1 MNILPWIPL
10 LLTQDPGSPTSVSVT
25 SNVLRPAV
33 RTPTPDL
40 LENLKLPEGFRIA
53 PWAEG
58 LENPRV
64 VKVRPDGTVYITQR
78 KAMNVVML
86 RDTDGDGM
94 ADVQK
99 EVMHAEDLHG
109 LDFTKD
115 GKWAFVI
122 GIHKVWKAAVLPD
135 GTFGGAKE
143 ILNGLPDAGQH
154 ANRTLAVGPD
164 NRLYISIGSTTNAAP
179 ERNPYNATMVVAD
192 LDGKHKSIYASG
204 LRNTIGFD
212 WSPKGQLYGWDN
224 GADWKGDDEC
234 REEVNAISEGHRYG
248 WPFVYENGKNDPE
261 HVPEEKGYTLERW
274 RAESTN
280 PELTYTAHSAGMQL
294 QFYRGAM
301 FPKEYQG
308 DAFATCHG
316 SWNRY
321 PASGY
326 EVVRIHFGEDG
337 KPKSVEPFI
346 SGWLLNAYSR
356 REATQFGRPFGL
368 ATMPDGSLLVGDD
381 DHGMIYRVSYDK
393 SPGRAMRLRRLDTS
407 TVSPNL
413 VRSPKPLEV
422 KLGGWGLP
430 YTEYAPGRAKSPAI
444 MLSDLPSETKALA
457 VIMEDP
463 DATAPKPF
471 VHWLMADLT
480 PANEIPANVLPGDE
494 TAFGVAARPTPTTMI
509 STVVRYGGVQ
519 GGNSHGTVAYYGPKP
534 PVGDPPHRYHFTVYA
549 LDAKLGLKPGFNR
562 VGLLKAM
569 QGHVLAQGTT
579 IARFGK

>member
-1 MNILPWIPL
+1 MTFLPFVALIPP
-10 LLTQDPGSPTSVSVT
+10 QDPSRPTSATVT
-25 SNVLRPAV
+25 GNVLRPAM
-33 RTPTPDL
+33 RAPTPEL
-40 LENLKLPEGFRIA
+40 LEGLKAPEGFRIA

-58 LENPRV
+58 LENPRI

-78 KAMNVVML
+78 KAENVVML

-94 ADVQK
+94 ADLQK
-99 EVMHAEDLHG
+99 EVMKAQDLHG

-122 GIHKVWKAAVLPD
+122 GIHKVWKAPVLTD
-135 GTFGGAKE
+135 GTFGPAKQ
-143 ILNGLPDAGQH
+143 IINGLPDAGQH
-154 ANRTLAVGPD
+154 PNRTLAVGPD

-179 ERNPYNATMVVAD
+179 ERNPYNATMVVTD
-192 LDGKHKSIYASG
+192 LEGKGKSIYASG

-212 WSPKGQLYGWDN
+212 WSPKGQLYGWDH
-224 GADWKGDDEC
+224 GSDWKGDDEC
-234 REEVNAISEGHRYG
+234 REEINAIAQGKRYG
-248 WPFVYENGKNDPE
+248 WPFVYEDGKYDPE
-261 HVPEEKGYTLERW
+261 HMPLEKGYTLERW
-274 RAESTN
+274 REESTS
-280 PELTYTAHSAGMQL
+280 PEATYTAHAAGMQL

-308 DAFATCHG
+308 DAFVTLHG

-326 EVVRIHFGEDG
+326 EVVRVRFGEDG
-337 KPKSVEPFI
+337 KPKAVEPFI
-346 SGWLLNAYSR
+346 TGWVLNAFSR
-356 REATQFGRPFGL
+356 REAQRFGRPCGL
-368 ATMPDGSLLVGDD
+368 ATMPDGSLLIGDD
-381 DHGMIYRVSYDK
+381 DQGMLYRVSYAK
-393 SPGRAMRLRRLDTS
+393 EGQRAMRLRPLDTT

-413 VRSPKPLEV
+413 VRSPKQIDL

-430 YTEYAPGRAKSPAI
+430 NSEYAPGRSKSPAI
-444 MLSDLPSETKALA
+444 SLGDLPPGTKTLA

-480 PANEIPANVLPGDE
+480 LTKEIPANVLPGDE
-494 TAFGVAARPTPTTMI
+494 TAFGVTSQPTPNTMI
-509 STVVRYGGVQ
+509 STIVRYGGVQ

-534 PVGDPPHRYHFTVYA
+534 PVGDSPHRYHFTVYA

-569 QGHVLAQGTT
+569 QGHVLGQGTT